1 MKKCLMLIISF
12 LFMFILCSCSVNE
25 NVNFITFIE
34 RFNGEE
40 NILSISDFV
49 SEAGKDG
56 SSVYY
61 SSRSDNI
68 SLILKSDET
77 NNITRCRLVIAK
89 KDIKGN
95 DVLPGEKETELFY
108 NTALKTV
115 KAFCNQEL
123 SAAESIL
130 LEIGFGLKNEAY
142 EKNKTEGSFVYQYVS
157 NELCDEFV
165 IYNKWLCRIE
175 TTEKPENKNGFTFS
189 SDIRTETVPHR

>member
-95 DVLPGEKETELFY
+95 DVLPGEKETELFH

-142 EKNKTEGSFVYQYVS
+142 EKNKTAGSFVYQYVS
-157 NELCDEFV
+157 NQLCDEFV
-165 IYNKWLCRIE
+165 I
-175 TTEKPENKNGFTFS
+175 
-189 SDIRTETVPHR
+189 